1 MRTQEIIEAYGKT
14 HIYMVGM
21 DDNPQ
26 PKHVEVII
34 KSVKHDNIFSGGK
47 RHYEIVKPFLPA
59 DAVRIEIKAPINAVL
74 AEYSRLIQEG
84 KVIVSFVSG
93 DPFFFGFAS
102 TIQKNLLGVGM
113 KVFPYFNSL
122 QMFAHHEQIPYEN
135 MHAVSVTGRPWHELD
150 RALLECRPLIG
161 VLTDH
166 VHTPR
171 AIAKRMMEYH
181 LDKDYTMRVAE
192 HLGNPKKEKI
202 YNIYSIEE
210 ISEMSFSCPNCVL
223 LMKAPNSTQQRPTL
237 GIPDTKFVLLND
249 RAKMITK
256 APIRVMDLSLLE
268 LHNSRTFWDIGAC
281 TGSVSIEARRQYP
294 HLNIQAFEVREECK
308 DIIRANAR
316 LHSAPGIDLHIGNF
330 LNLPIAEDAIVD
342 AVFIGGHGG
351 KLKEIICK
359 VASHLDKL
367 KGKIVFNSVSE
378 ESNKLFREA
387 VEENDLKLHSE
398 MNITVDTNNP
408 ITILCA
414 TGKYHV

>member
-1 MRTQEIIEAYGKT
+1 MKAKEIVENYGKR

-26 PKHVEVII
+26 PKHIDVII
-34 KSVKHDNIFSGGK
+34 KNIKHDNIFSGGK

-59 DAVRIEIKAPINAVL
+59 DAVWIEIKAPIDAVL
-74 AEYSRLIQEG
+74 AEYSRLIQED

-102 TIQKNLLGVGM
+102 TIRKNLLGVGM

-122 QMFAHHEQIPYEN
+122 QMFAHHEQIAYEH

-161 VLTDH
+161 VLTDRI
-166 VHTPR
+166 HTPN

-192 HLGNPKKEKI
+192 HLGNPEKEKI
-202 YNIYSIEE
+202 YKLYSIKE
-210 ISEMSFSCPNCVL
+210 ISEMSFTNPNCVL
-223 LMKAPNSTQQRPTL
+223 LMKAPNSNLQRPAL
-237 GIPDTKFVLLND
+237 GIPDTRFVLLND

-256 APIRVMDLSLLE
+256 APIRVIDLSLLE
-268 LHNSRTFWDIGAC
+268 LHNSRSFWDIGAC

-294 HLNIQAFEVREECK
+294 HLDIRAFEVREECEN
-308 DIIRANAR
+308 IIRANAR
-316 LHSAPGIDLHIGNF
+316 LHSAPRIDLHIGNF
-330 LNLPIAEDAIVD
+330 LDLPIEKNTTVD

-351 KLKEIICK
+351 KLKEIVLK
-359 VASHLDKL
+359 VASHLDSL

-378 ESNKLFREA
+378 ESSKLFREA
-387 VEENDLKLHSE
+387 VDENGLKLHSE
-398 MNITVDTNNP
+398 MNITVDSNNP

-414 TGKYHV
+414 TSKYHV

>member
-1 MRTQEIIEAYGKT
+1 MNTREIVETYGKT

-26 PKHVEVII
+26 PKHIEVII
-34 KSVKHDNIFSGGK
+34 KNVKHDNIFSGGK

-59 DAVRIEIKAPINAVL
+59 DAVWIEIKAPMGEVM

-102 TIQKNLLGVGM
+102 TVRKNLSGVGM

-122 QMFAHHEQIPYEN
+122 QMFAHREQIAYEN

-150 RALLECRPLIG
+150 RALLEYRPLIG

-166 VHTPR
+166 VHTPDE
-171 AIAKRMMEYH
+171 IARRMVEYH
-181 LDKDYTMRVAE
+181 LDEAYAMRVAE
-192 HLGNPKKEKI
+192 HLGNPEEETI
-202 YNIYSIEE
+202 YRIYTVKE
-210 ISEMSFSCPNCVL
+210 ISRMSFRRPNCVL
-223 LMKAPNSTQQRPTL
+223 LLKNPNCLLQRPAT
-237 GIPDTKFVLLND
+237 GIPETEFHLLND

-256 APIRVMDLSLLE
+256 APIRVIDLSLLG
-268 LHNSRTFWDIGAC
+268 LHKSRNFWDIGAC

-294 HLNIQAFEVREECK
+294 HLHIRAFEVREECEA
-308 DIIRANAR
+308 IIQANAR
-316 LHSAPGIDLHIGNF
+316 KFCAPGIDLHIGDF
-330 LNLPIAEDAIVD
+330 LDAEIEEEAIVD

-351 KLKEIICK
+351 KLKEMVRKI
-359 VASHLDKL
+359 VPHLNSL
-367 KGKIVFNSVSE
+367 NGKIVFNSVSE
-378 ESNKLFREA
+378 DSCKLFREA
-387 VEENDLKLHSE
+387 VEENGLKLHSE
-398 MNITVDTNNP
+398 MNVTIDQYNP

-414 TGKYHV
+414 TGKHHV

>member
-1 MRTQEIIEAYGKT
+1 MKAKEIVENYGKI

-26 PKHVEVII
+26 PKHIEVII

-59 DAVRIEIKAPINAVL
+59 DAVWIEIKTPIDAIL
-74 AEYSRLIQEG
+74 AEYSRLIQED

-102 TIQKNLLGVGM
+102 TIRKNLLGVGM

-122 QMFAHHEQIPYEN
+122 QIFAHREQIAYEN

-150 RALLECRPLIG
+150 RAFLECRPLIG
-161 VLTDH
+161 VLTDR

-202 YNIYSIEE
+202 YKSYPIEE
-210 ISEMSFSCPNCVL
+210 ISEMSFTNPNCVL
-223 LMKAPNSTQQRPTL
+223 LIKDLNSKLQRPAL
-237 GIPDTKFVLLND
+237 GIPDTKFVLLDD

-256 APIRVMDLSLLE
+256 APIRVIDLSLLE
-268 LHNSRTFWDIGAC
+268 LHNSHTFWDIGAC

-294 HLNIQAFEVREECK
+294 HLHIQAFEVREECK
-308 DIIRANAR
+308 NIIRANAR
-316 LHSAPGIDLHIGNF
+316 LHSAPGIDLRIGNF
-330 LNLPIAEDAIVD
+330 LNLSIEENTIVD

-351 KLKEIICK
+351 KLKEIVCK
-359 VASHLDKL
+359 VASHLDSL
-367 KGKIVFNSVSE
+367 HGKIVFNSVSE
-378 ESNKLFREA
+378 ESSKLFREA
-387 VEENDLKLHSE
+387 VEENGLKLRSE
-398 MNITVDTNNP
+398 MNITVDSHNP

-414 TGKYHV
+414 TGKHHV

>member
-1 MRTQEIIEAYGKT
+1 
-14 HIYMVGM
+14 
-21 DDNPQ
+21 
-26 PKHVEVII
+26 
-34 KSVKHDNIFSGGK
+34 
-47 RHYEIVKPFLPA
+47 
-59 DAVRIEIKAPINAVL
+59 
-74 AEYSRLIQEG
+74 
-84 KVIVSFVSG
+84 
-93 DPFFFGFAS
+93 
-102 TIQKNLLGVGM
+102 
-113 KVFPYFNSL
+113 
-122 QMFAHHEQIPYEN
+122 

-161 VLTDH
+161 VLTDR
-166 VHTPR
+166 VHTPK

-181 LDKDYTMRVAE
+181 LDKDYSMWIAE
-192 HLGNPKKEKI
+192 HLGNPEKEKI
-202 YNIYSIEE
+202 YKIYSIEE
-210 ISEMSFSCPNCVL
+210 ISEMSFTSPNCVL
-223 LMKAPNSTQQRPTL
+223 LMKAPNSTQQRPAF

-256 APIRVMDLSLLE
+256 APIRVIDLNLLE

-316 LHSAPGIDLHIGNF
+316 LHSAPGIDLRIGNF
-330 LNLPIAEDAIVD
+330 LNLSIDENAIVD

-351 KLKEIICK
+351 KLKEIVRK

-378 ESNKLFREA
+378 ESSKLFREA
-387 VEENDLKLHSE
+387 VEENGLKLHSE
-398 MNITVDTNNP
+398 MNITVDSNNP

-414 TGKYHV
+414 TNKYYV